1 MNSPNTFEH
10 RLVEALQPVRMFA
23 TAAALTHLFDS
34 GLYDELAQ
42 PQDVARLVANG
53 RDAIRV
59 ITLLRFLVNE
69 GYLRE
74 DGERFGLTD
83 KGRSLAEFRGWY
95 TMLVG
100 GYGTTFL
107 QLGDAL
113 RAGSAPVTRDAQKV
127 GIGSCAISHYDAIP
141 LTRRL
146 MARTSAPCRRL
157 LDLGCGNALYL
168 VEFCRECPEIVAAWG
183 VEPDERG
190 HAAAVEHVRA
200 SGLAH
205 RIELRCAG
213 ALEFLDSAFD
223 GTPDLTVL
231 GFVLHEILGQ
241 SGEDAVVAFLH
252 RLITRFPDLHI
263 IVIEVDDQLTN
274 PHVMAEGL
282 GLAYYNAY
290 YLLHPFTR
298 QRLASPAFW
307 EDVFARAGLDIVAR
321 DTTAPEVD
329 STGLEIGY
337 LLRRHQPSTGRF

>member
-1 MNSPNTFEH
+1 MRSSNTFET
-10 RLVEALQPVRMFA
+10 RLVDAIQPLRMFV

-34 GLYDELAQ
+34 GLYDELAE
-42 PQDVARLVANG
+42 PKGISSLVAAG
-53 RDAIRV
+53 RDETRV

-69 GYLRE
+69 GYVRE
-74 DGERFGLTD
+74 GRATFCLTD
-83 KGRSLAEFRGWY
+83 KGKSLSEFRGWY

-113 RAGSAPVTRDAQKV
+113 RAGSPPATRNAQLV

-146 MARTSAPCRRL
+146 MARTPVPCRRL

-168 VEFCRECPEIVAAWG
+168 VEFCRECPEIVEAWG

-190 HAAAVEHVRA
+190 YNAAVEHVRI
-200 SGLAH
+200 SGLEH
-205 RIELRCAG
+205 RIKLHCAG
-213 ALEFLDSAFD
+213 ALEFLDSSFD

-241 SGEDAVVAFLH
+241 AGEEAVVSFLN
-252 RLITRFPDLHI
+252 RLITRFPELHI

-274 PHVMAEGL
+274 PRVMAGGL

-290 YLLHPFTR
+290 YLFHPFTS

-307 EDVFARAGLDIVAR
+307 EGVFARAGLEIVAQ
-321 DTTAPEVD
+321 DTTTPDID
-329 STGLEIGY
+329 STGLEVGY
-337 LLRRHQPSTGRF
+337 LLRRRAPTSR